1 MRIGKKHR
9 FMDSLFNDKTM
20 KLIKLLGVT
29 ACSLAL
35 LAGPAFA
42 ADDAA
47 KDKTEKKLPACCE
60 KAKAEGKECTHRC
73 CVAAKKEGKTCEK
86 CMKAG
91 KKDETK
97 KEETK

>member
-1 MRIGKKHR
+1 
-9 FMDSLFNDKTM
+9 M

-86 CMKAG
+86 CLNAG
-91 KKDETK
+91 KKKDESK
-97 KEETK
+97 KEESK

>member
-1 MRIGKKHR
+1 
-9 FMDSLFNDKTM
+9 MDSYLTTKLM

-42 ADDAA
+42 ADDKDA
-47 KDKTEKKLPACCE
+47 KEKDKKLPTCCE

-73 CVAAKKEGKTCEK
+73 CVAAKKEGKVCESCTK
-86 CMKAG
+86 KDAEK
-91 KKDETK
+91 KKDEPK
-97 KEETK
+97 KE

>member
-1 MRIGKKHR
+1 MNRGKTLVHR
-9 FMDSLFNDKTM
+9 QLFNDKTM

-29 ACSLAL
+29 ACALAL
-35 LAGPAFA
+35 LAGPAFG
-42 ADDAA
+42 ADDKDA
-47 KDKTEKKLPACCE
+47 KDKAEKKLPACCE

-73 CVAAKKEGKTCEK
+73 CVAAKKEGKVCEK

-97 KEETK
+97 KEDAK